1 MTHVKN
7 REKAAALGRFSL
19 WVGLS
24 FLVAFALAVGVGLA
38 ATLAWRGT
46 SEVWSRWSDV
56 GQTFGALSSI
66 IAILS
71 LVAVVITARVQF
83 RELQGSV
90 AANLSAMH
98 LEILKMSIDDQ
109 ELADVWPA
117 YAPGL
122 SATQN
127 RQYLYANVIYQF
139 HWTSLKL
146 NKASDR
152 EVLAS
157 MRYLFTSPTMRGYW
171 AAAEHGR
178 TSLEPGSPEHAFV
191 QKLDEICGAYNAG
204 KSASDASTPD
214 AATRESG

>member
-1 MTHVKN
+1 MKGVKTMTHVKN
-7 REKAAALGRFSL
+7 LERAVSLGRFSL

-46 SEVWSRWSDV
+46 SEDWSRWSDV

-71 LVAVVITARVQF
+71 LAAVVITARIQF

-98 LEILKMSIDDQ
+98 LEIMRMSVDDL

-117 YAPGL
+117 YAAGL

-127 RQYLYANVIYQF
+127 RQYLYANIIYQF

-146 NKASDR
+146 NKASD
-152 EVLAS
+152 EDVVAS
-157 MRYLFTSPTMRGYW
+157 MRYLFTSPIMRGYW
-171 AAAEHGR
+171 TAGKHIRASLNPGGPEYLFAA
-178 TSLEPGSPEHAFV
+178 
-191 QKLDEICGAYNAG
+191 KLDNICAEYDDPA
-204 KSASDASTPD
+204 TPD
-214 AATRESG
+214 A

>member
-1 MTHVKN
+1 MTYVKN
-7 REKAAALGRFSL
+7 RERAVLGRLSL

-24 FLVAFALAVGVGLA
+24 LLVAFALAVGVGLA
-38 ATLAWRGT
+38 ATIAWRGT
-46 SEVWSRWSDV
+46 SEDWSRWSDV
-56 GQTFGALSSI
+56 GQTFGALRSI

-90 AANLSAMH
+90 AANLCTMH
-98 LEILKMSIDDQ
+98 LEILKMSIEDQ

-117 YAPGL
+117 YAPDL

-127 RQYLYANVIYQF
+127 RQYLYANIIYQF

-146 NKASDR
+146 NKASDA

-157 MRYLFTSPTMRGYW
+157 MRYLFTSPIMR
-171 AAAEHGR
+171 
-178 TSLEPGSPEHAFV
+178 
-191 QKLDEICGAYNAG
+191 
-204 KSASDASTPD
+204 
-214 AATRESG
+214 